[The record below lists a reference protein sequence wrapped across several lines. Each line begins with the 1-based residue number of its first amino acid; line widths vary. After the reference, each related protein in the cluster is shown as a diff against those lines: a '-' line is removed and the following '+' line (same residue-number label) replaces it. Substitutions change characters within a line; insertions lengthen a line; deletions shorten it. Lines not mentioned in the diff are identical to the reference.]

1 MGELLTTM
9 PQPTVLRSA
18 TAPAAHNLY
27 TEKTRHIQLMLV
39 NKQPLGYIV
48 PARADTDAQY

>member
-1 MGELLTTM
+1 M